1 MKKKLIASAVSFAM
15 LFTTAFCGIGTPVYA
30 AASSS
35 TDLPEIVK
43 DNTTFVRDPET
54 GHIATVEDK
63 SDTQVPGKAKS
74 VTPNTAALPASYGN
88 INAIKSNFP
97 NTRDQN
103 PYGTC
108 WSHAA
113 AACAEFDLV
122 KNHYMPKSYADFS
135 ELQLA
140 YLHYNTGK
148 EMPGLDG
155 DQTYIPSSA
164 AKNYLEVGGNIIYS
178 MHTLAQWKCFNYE
191 SSLPYSTVV
200 NNKNYNPYSNIS
212 GWSNN
217 SYHGA
222 AQLRN
227 VRRLNIKSDPVS
239 VKQAITNNGAVYISY
254 CHESENYKTS
264 GSTGYYYNPVADTTN
279 HDVVIV
285 GWDDNAYVSGWPAK
299 GGWLVRNSWST
310 DQSAYNSEYTYFYM
324 SYYDASLASNAYS
337 LDFEAYS
344 SADNIYQHNGITTY
358 ATINVNSIANVF
370 TANYP
375 MDSNS
380 EKLDSVMLTFTSA
393 ENVNY
398 KIEVYTGLTSSS
410 PTSGYLNTQATTTG
424 WTSTSGIYTV
434 PLNSP
439 VYLSPG
445 EKYSV
450 VVTALNGPKKF
461 DIECSTAKT
470 YNQNGSTYTWFTTV
484 ASADPGESFFDNYG
498 TWIDATTYGSG
509 YGNLTV
515 KALTVDD
522 STVKYNIS
530 YDMKGGTNN
539 ASNPS
544 YFLSSQSGSVT
555 LQNPTRSGYHF
566 AGWYSDSGY
575 SNKVTAINRNNK
587 YNQTLYARWC
597 SNSNPHTTQVFSK
610 ATMTADGSYQTVCSS
625 CGNVKAGGTSYKASS
640 VKLNY
645 AKTAYTGSN
654 RSPVPVIKTSAGEK
668 LKSGTDYT
676 YKNKQTARKN
686 TGRYSVT
693 VKFKGR
699 YSGSKTL
706 WFTVVPKAP
715 ATASAKLH
723 AFKGITVTWAKA
735 TGATGYYVYYKKASA
750 AKYVNYKLTKNRTIK
765 FTNLAAN
772 TKYNFKI
779 VPYYKKG
786 ETNYKA
792 NGSKIV
798 SATTLKKLKQPSIS
812 KTYDGNIYLA
822 WDTCKGATGYQV
834 YWAHTK
840 TGKYNFYSDY
850 GSRYSG
856 ITFSTGINETYWWKT
871 RAYKKV
877 GNKKIFGPWSDPKAF
892 TLR

>member
-1 MKKKLIASAVSFAM
+1 MKKKLIASAISFAM
-15 LFTTAFCGIGTPVYA
+15 LFTTAFCGISAPVYA
-30 AASSS
+30 TDSTS
-35 TDLPEIVK
+35 TDLPEIVR
-43 DNTTFVRDPET
+43 DDTSFIRDPET
-54 GHIATVEDK
+54 GHIAVVEEK
-63 SDTQVPGKAKS
+63 SDTKVPGKSKS
-74 VTPNTAALPASYGN
+74 IVPNAASLPVSYGD
-88 INAIKSNFP
+88 INAIKSSYP

-113 AACAEFDLV
+113 AACAEFDLI
-122 KNHYMPKSYADFS
+122 KNHNMPKSYADFS

-155 DQTYIPSSA
+155 DQIYIPSSA
-164 AKNYLEVGGNIIYS
+164 AKNYLEVGGNLIYS

-191 SSLPYSTVV
+191 SSLPYSSVV
-200 NNKNYNPYSNIS
+200 NNKDYNPYYNIS

-227 VRRLNIKSDPVS
+227 VRMLNIKSDPAS
-239 VKQAITNNGAVYISY
+239 VKQTIMDNGAAYISY
-254 CHESENYKTS
+254 CHESENYKAS
-264 GSTGYYYNPVADTTN
+264 GSLGYYYNPIADTTN

-310 DQSAYNSEYTYFYM
+310 NQSAYNSEYTYFYM
-324 SYYDASLASNAYS
+324 SYYDASLASTAYAV
-337 LDFEAYS
+337 DFEAYS
-344 SADNIYQHNGITTY
+344 AADNIYQHNGVTTY
-358 ATINVNSIANVF
+358 ATITVNSIANVF
-370 TANYP
+370 TANNP
-375 MDSNS
+375 MDNAS
-380 EKLDSVMLTFTSA
+380 EKLDSVMLTFSSE

-398 KIEVYTGLTSSS
+398 KIEVYTGLTSGS
-410 PTSGYLNTQATTTG
+410 PTSGYLNAQATTTG
-424 WTSTSGIYTV
+424 WTNARGIYTV
-434 PLNSP
+434 HLNSP
-439 VYLSPG
+439 VYLAPG
-445 EKYSV
+445 EKYSI

-470 YNQNGSTYTWFTTV
+470 YNQNNNTYTWFTTV
-484 ASADPGESFFDNYG
+484 ASADAGESFFDNYG
-498 TWIDATTYGSG
+498 TWVDATSYGSG

-522 STVKYNIS
+522 SNTKYNIN
-530 YDMKGGTNN
+530 YGLDGGINN
-539 ASNPS
+539 ASNPA

-555 LQNPTRSGYHF
+555 LQNPSRSGYHF
-566 AGWYSDSGY
+566 LGWYSDQY
-575 SNKVTAINRNNK
+575 FSNKVTSVSYDNK
-587 YNQTLYARWC
+587 YSQTLYARWC
-597 SNSNPHTTQVFSK
+597 SDSNPYTTQVFSK
-610 ATMTADGSYQTVCSS
+610 ATMTTDGSYQTTCSG
-625 CGNVKAGGTSYKASS
+625 CGTVKAGGTSYMASS

-645 AKTAYTGSN
+645 TKMAYTGKN
-654 RSPVPVIKTSAGEK
+654 RSPVPVIKTSNGEQ
-668 LKSGTDYT
+668 LKKGTDYT
-676 YKNKQTARKN
+676 FKYNQSARKK

-693 VKFKGR
+693 VTFKGK
-699 YSGSKTL
+699 YKGSKTL

-715 ATASAKLH
+715 ATTSAKLH
-723 AFKGITVTWAKA
+723 NFKGVTVTWAKA
-735 TGATGYYVYYKKASA
+735 TGATGYYVYYKKAA
-750 AKYVNYKLTKNRTIK
+750 AATYKNYKLTSKCTLKLN
-765 FTNLAAN
+765 NLAVN

-786 ETNYKA
+786 KTNYKA

-798 SATTLKKLKQPSIS
+798 TATTLKKLKQPSIT
-812 KTYDGNIYLA
+812 KLDDGNIYLA

-834 YWAHTK
+834 YWGYKK
-840 TGKYNFYSDY
+840 TGKYNFYCDY
-850 GSRYSG
+850 ASKYSG
-856 ITFSTGINETYWWKT
+856 ITFSTGKNETYWYKT
-871 RAYKKV
+871 RAYRKV